1 MSENSRFKD
10 FATPKPSTGHGNRG
24 PPPKFAKQEYTDL
37 KYQAFPLKK
46 TFLNRNHLVN
56 TAITSQDLSKTA
68 KTRETSEKGQTG
80 LFDSRNDKPT
90 LSQTTT
96 PYGSIIFRTKESM
109 NQKIV
114 GVAISSMPSSAER
127 QRHEENVTLD
137 EDLNNV
143 IVESTSVGPRT
154 ISRATPVWK
163 QKSYTT
169 RQMAGKV

>member
-1 MSENSRFKD
+1 
-10 FATPKPSTGHGNRG
+10 
-24 PPPKFAKQEYTDL
+24 
-37 KYQAFPLKK
+37 
-46 TFLNRNHLVN
+46 
-56 TAITSQDLSKTA
+56 
-68 KTRETSEKGQTG
+68 
-80 LFDSRNDKPT
+80 
-90 LSQTTT
+90 
-96 PYGSIIFRTKESM
+96 M

-169 RQMAGKV
+169 R